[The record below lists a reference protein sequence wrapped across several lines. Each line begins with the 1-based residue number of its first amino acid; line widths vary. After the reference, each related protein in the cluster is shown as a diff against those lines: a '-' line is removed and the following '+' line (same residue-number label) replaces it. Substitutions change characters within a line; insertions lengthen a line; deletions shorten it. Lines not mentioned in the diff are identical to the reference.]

1 MTEDSSSTP
10 ITVAQAWS
18 APIVI
23 CIAGVGF
30 AIWGFI
36 AARDAYD
43 VTAAII
49 IMIVAPVTASVLIMR
64 GLVGL
69 YQRHRWQGAIAIL
82 AGVMMFAGVVAGIDL
97 IPFRGDDAPQ
107 W

>member
-1 MTEDSSSTP
+1 MTEDSPSRP
-10 ITVAQAWS
+10 ITIAQAWS
-18 APIVI
+18 APIVV

-36 AARDAYD
+36 AARDGYD

-49 IMIVAPVTASVLIMR
+49 IMIVAPVTASALIMR

-69 YQRHRWQGAIAIL
+69 YQRHRWQGGIAIIV
-82 AGVMMFAGVVAGIDL
+82 GVLLFAGVVVGIDL
-97 IPFRGDDAPQ
+97 IPWRGDDAPQ